1 MEVVIHA
8 HEQTRPSLL
17 YLIPSWYPTRSLH
30 KHTHIQN
37 HMAQTSPVHTQETC
51 EHANITSVPFSNIN
65 IPMDSVLAVDE
76 DIPTIDFLMLF
87 SDDPIQQSKALDNLS
102 NACDEY
108 GFFYVCTLKTLFSR
122 SIVII
127 DKIKE

>member
-1 MEVVIHA
+1 
-8 HEQTRPSLL
+8 
-17 YLIPSWYPTRSLH
+17 
-30 KHTHIQN
+30 
-37 HMAQTSPVHTQETC
+37 MAQTSPVHTQETC
-51 EHANITSVPFSNIN
+51 EHTNITSVPFSNIN
-65 IPMDSVLAVDE
+65 ILMDSVLAVDE